1 MDQPEGSDDE
11 EDMPED
17 GKEGGVDIDWTKDLT
32 WGLVTA
38 IEEDDA
44 IRRGLFPPPGST
56 KRNGGHPKKYF
67 QWLLAK
73 TLFEHHPQ
81 YAETFK
87 KALDG
92 KAKQQKPWWGKIKNR
107 VKVLTDKARAHI
119 EMMGQ
124 TGAGLESADEILPD
138 TPLHTKWDE
147 IKEDSPWFWHM
158 RSLIGERP
166 NLRPVGIGN
175 NGDDMDT
182 SILFPSA
189 SDNDHTRT
197 SSPETT
203 DFFDHFAGTG
213 TEIDQHDLY
222 KLSDE
227 EDSGDDGSVK
237 RGKRKRASSSPP
249 PTRPKKTKP
258 QPALSTPA
266 PASKPTP
273 AAKSSTA
280 KERFN
285 AVIMAEEET
294 AQQALALRK
303 DKNKARKELEL
314 ARIKAG
320 AAVQVEKAKVK
331 AQEKLAKLDLA
342 RLKMQQEHELRMAQ
356 LGNFSHS
363 GQNSLGGASL
373 LGSSDTFSFSHL
385 PALHSSDAGSSSTA
399 TPFGLDSD
407 LRLPENFGRIFEIFP
422 YTFRSITTFI

>member
-1 MDQPEGSDDE
+1 MPTPKPRAAKSTAKAKHTADIAAAESREGEALKPPKRGRGRPRKDQNPVPPTKMDQPEGSDDE

-107 VKVLTDKARAHI
+107 VKVLTDKAQAHI

-266 PASKPTP
+266 PASKPTQLR
-273 AAKSSTA
+273 S
-280 KERFN
+280 
-285 AVIMAEEET
+285 
-294 AQQALALRK
+294 QALRRNESMLLLWRRRK
-303 DKNKARKELEL
+303 QRSK
-314 ARIKAG
+314 
-320 AAVQVEKAKVK
+320 
-331 AQEKLAKLDLA
+331 
-342 RLKMQQEHELRMAQ
+342 
-356 LGNFSHS
+356 HS
-363 GQNSLGGASL
+363 
-373 LGSSDTFSFSHL
+373 
-385 PALHSSDAGSSSTA
+385 
-399 TPFGLDSD
+399 
-407 LRLPENFGRIFEIFP
+407 R
-422 YTFRSITTFI
+422 